1 MYIYFDP
8 AFLECVQDR
17 FSKVTAD
24 LHRVQR
30 IRLFGTSGLY
40 FKCKVLIW
48 IHLIHICDNIFFQF
62 LESFVLHTDNRTD
75 SDQTEYFLQMFHS
88 LIVII
93 ISFTV
98 YIDSCL

>member
-1 MYIYFDP
+1 MYIYFDS
-8 AFLECVQDR
+8 AFRECVQDR

-24 LHRVQR
+24 LHRIQWV
-30 IRLFGTSGLY
+30 RLLCTSGFY
-40 FKCKVLIW
+40 FECEVLIR
-48 IHLIHICDNIFFQF
+48 IHLIHICHNVFLQF